1 MRTYQQFGQR
11 SQRKH
16 QMPDPAS
23 TSAGSAALLKM
34 FGIHISAGA
43 LAAALGFLVLW
54 PRTMKEGFARLF
66 CTIVAASSA
75 RSWSF
80 TCTPTAPS
88 CSSPPRWWPG
98 STS

>member
-1 MRTYQQFGQR
+1 MRTYPQFGQR

-43 LAAALGFLVLW
+43 LAAALN
-54 PRTMKEGFARLF
+54 
-66 CTIVAASSA
+66 AA
-75 RSWSF
+75 F
-80 TCTPTAPS
+80 
-88 CSSPPRWWPG
+88 G
-98 STS
+98 SYDQFKDCL

>member
-1 MRTYQQFGQR
+1 MRTYPQFGQR

-43 LAAALGFLVLW
+43 LAAALGFLVPVSYTHLTL
-54 PRTMKEGFARLF
+54 P
-66 CTIVAASSA
+66 TILRV
-75 RSWSF
+75 
-80 TCTPTAPS
+80 
-88 CSSPPRWWPG
+88 
-98 STS
+98 

>member
-1 MRTYQQFGQR
+1 MRTYPQFGQR

-54 PRTMKEGFARLF
+54 PRTVTDTDFRISNYTKSAPEVGNAHLSAIR
-66 CTIVAASSA
+66 AALA
-75 RSWSF
+75 
-80 TCTPTAPS
+80 TEAPNA
-88 CSSPPRWWPG
+88 
-98 STS
+98 